1 MVPPPPTPLAE
12 IKTSVP
18 SAVKENHTSSEAF
31 AGQQVGIPR
40 LLGVEPTF
48 EKTPLPEQKFETLAI
63 GVAVPQSSPCPQKI
77 KGHAMSSTILS
88 SLGISSVDEI

>member
-18 SAVKENHTSSEAF
+18 SAVKENHTSSVAF

-48 EKTPLPEQKFETLAI
+48 VKTPLPEQKFETLAI
-63 GVAVPQSSPCPQKI
+63 GVAVPQSSPCPQKTM
-77 KGHAMSSTILS
+77 GHIMNNMIVS
-88 SLGISSVDEI
+88 SLGIG